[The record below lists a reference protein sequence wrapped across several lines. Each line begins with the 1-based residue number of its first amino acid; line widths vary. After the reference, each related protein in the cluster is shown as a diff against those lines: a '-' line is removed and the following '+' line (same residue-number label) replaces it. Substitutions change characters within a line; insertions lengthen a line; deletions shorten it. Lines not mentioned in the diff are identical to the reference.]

1 MNAAAQRKLTPVL
14 AILFAVFAVILIALF
29 AGVGRGV
36 RWGKALAG
44 SVAPTPLKVA
54 PAPVPAAL
62 AVFADVWQRPLFSPD
77 RKPAANIAG
86 EDAVSLGDFE
96 LTGIILTP
104 GLHMALL
111 RSTGSGHL
119 VRVREGSVLPDSHWT
134 LVSLGARSAAF
145 DGGGERKELTL
156 KVAAPEVVKADAQHP
171 ANAAP
176 QGMAVVNPQPVMQ
189 PPSSG
194 LRGPVPPNM
203 AGRNAASGRPQIPPE
218 AADAQQQARIEAI
231 KAAVQKRR
239 AEQAAQSANEGV
251 R

>member
-1 MNAAAQRKLTPVL
+1 VL
-14 AILFAVFAVILIALF
+14 VVLFAVFAVVLIALL
-29 AGVGRGV
+29 AGLGRSV
-36 RWGKALAG
+36 RWGKALA
-44 SVAPTPLKVA
+44 SPVAPAPLKMA
-54 PAPVPAAL
+54 AAPVPAAL
-62 AVFADVWQRPLFSPD
+62 AVFAEVWQRPLFSPD

-86 EDAVSLGDFE
+86 EDAISLGDLE

-111 RSTGSGHL
+111 RSTGSGQL

-145 DGGGERKELTL
+145 DGGGERKELSL
-156 KVAAPEVVKADAQHP
+156 KVSAPEAVKADAQHP
-171 ANAAP
+171 ANGAPP

-203 AGRNAASGRPQIPPE
+203 AGRNPMSSRPQIPPE